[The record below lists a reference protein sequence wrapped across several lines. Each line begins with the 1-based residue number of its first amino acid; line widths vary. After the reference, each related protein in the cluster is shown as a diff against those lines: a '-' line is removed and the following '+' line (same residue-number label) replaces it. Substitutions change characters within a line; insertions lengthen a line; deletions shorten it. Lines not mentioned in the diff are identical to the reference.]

1 MNDNFN
7 TTITADEEETL
18 FQLLLKFQVAM
29 EKQDENDYSEVSE
42 SQINILDKMNEISE
56 EYGKLV

>member
-7 TTITADEEETL
+7 TTITVDEEETL
-18 FQLLLKFQVAM
+18 FQLLLKLQSAL
-29 EKQDENDYSEVSE
+29 EKQEENDYSEVSE